1 MTSLKLVGVCGNVH
15 RPSRTRTLVEAVA
28 AKASDR
34 YGIQADVY
42 DLLDAMPELG
52 AALMRRDA
60 TGKAATV
67 LEAIEAAD
75 VLVVGSPIYKAS
87 YTGLF
92 KHLIDLLTPEKIAG
106 KPVILTAT
114 GGSDH
119 HALVVEHQLR
129 PLFGFFAAQ
138 SMATGI
144 YGSDRDFTDGKP
156 SSETILKRIEAAV
169 GELSP
174 WLGRPVKA

>member
-1 MTSLKLVGVCGNVH
+1 MLKLVGVCGNVH
-15 RPSRTRTLVEAVA
+15 RPSRTRILVEAVA
-28 AKASDR
+28 AKTADR
-34 YGIQADVY
+34 YGIEASVY

-60 TGKAATV
+60 AGKVATV
-67 LEAIEAAD
+67 LDAIEAAD

-92 KHLIDLLTPEKIAG
+92 KHLIDLVTPDRLAG

-138 SMATGI
+138 TIATGI

-156 SSETILKRIEAAV
+156 ASETILKRIDAAV
-169 GELSP
+169 AELAP
-174 WLGRPVKA
+174 WLGRAVSG

>member
-1 MTSLKLVGVCGNVH
+1 MAGLKLVGICGNVH

-28 AKASDR
+28 AKATDR
-34 YGIQADVY
+34 YGIAASVY

-60 TGKAATV
+60 AGNAAAV
-67 LEAIEAAD
+67 LDAIEAAD

-92 KHLIDLLTPEKIAG
+92 KHLVDLLTPDRLAG

-138 SMATGI
+138 TVATGI

-156 SSETILKRIEAAV
+156 SSETILKRIDAAV
-169 GELSP
+169 AELSP
-174 WLGRPVKA
+174 WVRPAVSA